1 MNLSSLHTHT
11 KFCDGA
17 DDVETFCRAACEKG
31 LSAIGFSS
39 HAPIGKKTGLVSDWH
54 LKDDAVDAYLDE
66 VRNAKRR
73 WAGKLRVYL
82 GLEVDFISGL
92 TGPADRD
99 YRDMG
104 LDYIIGAVHYLIPPR
119 GAPFT
124 VDGPAEEFEQGVREG
139 FRGDGEGPARAYFDA
154 EEEMIRAGGFDI
166 LAHPDLVKKNN
177 RGDTWFSLEKDAFIR
192 RFEGIA
198 SLCAARALVVELNT
212 GGLNRRKTP
221 ELYPG
226 PRFLRCFKAA
236 RVPLLITADAH
247 RAADLD
253 GNYDT
258 ALGALRNAG
267 YTETVLF
274 EGKNGGFPW
283 RREPLERFQTKEQSR
298 I

>member
-17 DDVETFCRAACEKG
+17 DDIETLCRAAYDKG
-31 LSAIGFSS
+31 LSALGFSS
-39 HAPIGKKTGLVSDWH
+39 HAPIGRKTGFTSDWH
-54 LKDDAVDAYLDE
+54 IKDDALAAYLDE
-66 VRNAKRR
+66 VRDAQCR
-73 WAGKLRVYL
+73 WAGKLEVCL
-82 GLEVDFISGL
+82 GMEVDFISGL

-99 YRDMG
+99 YRTMG

-124 VDGPAEEFEQGVREG
+124 VDGPEEEFEQGIHEG
-139 FRGDGEGPARAYFDA
+139 FLGDSEGLAQAYFDA

-166 LAHPDLVKKNN
+166 LAHPDLIKKNN
-177 RGDTWFSLEKDAFIR
+177 RGNKWFSLEKSAFLR

-198 SLCAARALVVELNT
+198 SLCAACSVVTELNT
-212 GGLNRRKTP
+212 GGLNRGKTQ

-226 PRFLRCFKAA
+226 PHFLHCFRAA
-236 RVPLLITADAH
+236 HVPVIITADAH

-253 GNYDT
+253 GSYGT
-258 ALGALRNAG
+258 ALRSLSDAG

-274 EGKNGGFPW
+274 EGKGVTRW
-283 RREPLERFQTKEQSR
+283 KQEPLERFRQDAPLQA
-298 I
+298 